1 MRIALDGTPLSVST
15 GGVRRYTEELSRAL
29 AGEFPEDE
37 YHLISDQ
44 AFRFT
49 GERPRNLHVQNRRPP
64 NALDRRWWL
73 FGANHEM
80 SRLRVDL
87 FHGTDFSVPYLVQR
101 PSVMTLHDLSPWM
114 GEGWH
119 HGADRVRQ
127 RTPLLIRMRRATMMI
142 TPTEAVRGQAMSR
155 FKIEP
160 DRIVAVPEA
169 ACDWLHP
176 APVTD
181 PGGEPYFV
189 YVGTLEP
196 RKNIPML
203 IEAWRHVRQRHSVSL
218 VLAGRRRQ
226 DFPALAEEPGLR
238 FLGEFEDSD
247 LPALYSGAIAA
258 VYPSLYE
265 GFGLP
270 VLEAMSCG
278 AAVVTSRDPAIMEV
292 SEGAAIHVDAADGTA
307 WAGALEVLL
316 EQPEELN
323 RRREQ
328 SLKRAVDF
336 SWQRTARLTR
346 EVYVEAIRRF
356 AR

>member
-1 MRIALDGTPLSVST
+1 MTIALDGTPLSVST

-44 AFRFT
+44 PFRFM
-49 GERPRNLHVQNRRPP
+49 GERPRNLHVQNKRPP

-80 SRLRVDL
+80 SRLRVDI

-101 PSVMTLHDLSPWM
+101 PSVMTLHDVSPWM
-114 GEGWH
+114 GKGWH
-119 HGADRVRQ
+119 SGADRVRQ

-142 TPTEAVRGQAMSR
+142 TPTEAVRRQAMSR
-155 FKIEP
+155 FNIEP

-169 ACDWLHP
+169 ASGWLQP

-181 PGGEPYFV
+181 PGREPYFL

-203 IEAWRHVRQRHSVSL
+203 VAAWRQVRLRHSVSL

-226 DFPALAEEPGLR
+226 DFPALADEPGLR

-247 LPALYSGAIAA
+247 LTALYSGAIAA

-278 AAVVTSRDPAIMEV
+278 AAVVTSLDPAIMEV
-292 SEGAAIHVDAADGTA
+292 SEGAAIHVDAADENA
-307 WAGALEVLL
+307 WAGVLEALLL
-316 EQPEELN
+316 QPEELN
-323 RRREQ
+323 RRKEQ
-328 SLKRAVDF
+328 SLKRAANF

>member
-1 MRIALDGTPLSVST
+1 MRIALDGTPLSVSS

-44 AFRFT
+44 PFRFD
-49 GERPRNLHVQNRRPP
+49 GEQPRNLHVHNKRPP
-64 NALDRRWWL
+64 TALDRRWWL
-73 FGANHEM
+73 FGANREM
-80 SRLRVDL
+80 SRLRSDI

-114 GEGWH
+114 EEGWH

-127 RTPLLIRMRRATMMI
+127 RTPLLLRMRRATMMI
-142 TPTEAVRGQAMSR
+142 TPTEAVRRQAISR

-176 APVTD
+176 APVSD
-181 PGGEPYFV
+181 PVNEPYFI

-203 IEAWRHVRQRHSVSL
+203 IDAWRQVRRRHSVSL

-238 FLGEFEDSD
+238 FLGEFEDAE

-270 VLEAMSCG
+270 ILEAMSCG

-292 SEGAAIHVDAADGTA
+292 SDGAAIHVDAADGQA
-307 WAGALEVLL
+307 WAGALESLLL
-316 EQPEELN
+316 EPQELN

-328 SLKRAVDF
+328 SLKRAADF
-336 SWQRTARLTR
+336 SWQRAAWLTR

-356 AR
+356 GR